1 VSRSLQHPIP
11 PLELKF
17 VSKGGTLE
25 IPPTGAICKV
35 GKFCCLA
42 KMCSSIILGRPF
54 VGPTSNSAIAERPY
68 DARVTSIRKIA
79 KCNS

>member
-1 VSRSLQHPIP
+1 VFLNLQRAAALFFTISRAVFVGDGECVQVTATSDP

-42 KMCSSIILGRPF
+42 
-54 VGPTSNSAIAERPY
+54 NNAI
-68 DARVTSIRKIA
+68 V
-79 KCNS
+79 